1 MYIPNDVIL
10 SLKLRNF
17 NLIYF
22 ISNNLLVLVF
32 LSDIKNSDENIQK
45 IILKNKLSTVGFLLE
60 MQF

>member
-10 SLKLRNF
+10 SVNLRNF

-32 LSDIKNSDENIQK
+32 QSDIKNSDEKYSENYFEK
-45 IILKNKLSTVGFLLE
+45 
-60 MQF
+60 

>member
-10 SLKLRNF
+10 SVNFRNF

-32 LSDIKNSDENIQK
+32 QSDIKNSDEKYSENYFEK
-45 IILKNKLSTVGFLLE
+45 
-60 MQF
+60 

>member
-45 IILKNKLSTVGFLLE
+45 IILKNKLSTVGFLLK

>member
-10 SLKLRNF
+10 SVNPRNF

-32 LSDIKNSDENIQK
+32 LSDIKNSDEKYSENYFEK
-45 IILKNKLSTVGFLLE
+45 
-60 MQF
+60 